1 MTNTAQLARERL
13 TGALALDRAL
23 AAALPKA
30 QTEFHDVPSSD
41 AVRMGQIFAGM
52 VTDSGAVV
60 NEKTAMRVAAVSR
73 CVSLI
78 GGAIATTPCSFYR
91 KSDKGR
97 EKANDHDYWWL
108 FNEQPTPLVTAASF
122 WEFMTAQMLLRGDG
136 IAYQVRANPYS
147 SVVTGVIPVHR
158 DKVTIT
164 RHGQHL
170 RYRIVDQLEDGTEG
184 YFNVDQDDVLHLP
197 GFGFNGVCSQSVIS
211 WAARQAIGIA
221 LKADEHAAMTF
232 AGGASIQYAVKVPG
246 KMTPA
251 QQADFREAWVAK
263 YGAGQGHSKIPL
275 ILTEGLDVAELSMTA
290 ADAQLLESRKFQV
303 VDIARA
309 FGVPPHM
316 IGETSAAT
324 SWGSGIE
331 QMGQGFVRYT
341 LRPHL
346 RRFAQELNRK
356 LFPRSDRYFVEF
368 NVDSL
373 LEGDSKA
380 QADYFGKALGGPGAQ
395 GWMAVNEVRALKNL
409 PPIPGGDKLFVPNA
423 AAKPAPKEPEKE
435 TDDEPDEQSTE
446 SPAGAES

>member
-1 MTNTAQLARERL
+1 MTNSAQHARERL

-23 AAALPKA
+23 AAAMPKA
-30 QTEFHDVPSSD
+30 QTEFHNMPSSD
-41 AVRMGQIFAGM
+41 AVKMGQIFGG
-52 VTDSGAVV
+52 VVSDSGAVV
-60 NEKTAMRVAAVSR
+60 NEKTAMRVAAVYR

-78 GGAIATTPCSFYR
+78 AGAVATTPCSFFR
-91 KSDKGR
+91 SGEDGTR

-108 FNEQPTPLVTAASF
+108 FNEQPTPLITAASF
-122 WEFMTAQMLLRGDG
+122 WEFMVAQMLLRGDG
-136 IAYQVRANPYS
+136 IAYIVRAGKYS
-147 SVVTGVIPVHR
+147 PVATAVIPVHR
-158 DKVTIT
+158 DKVSIS
-164 RHGQHL
+164 RHGQRL

-184 YFNVDQDDVLHLP
+184 YFTLDQDDVLHFP
-197 GFGFNGVCSQSVIS
+197 GFGFNGTCSLSVIG

-221 LKADEHAAMTF
+221 LKADEHAAQTF

-251 QQADFREAWVAK
+251 QQEDFRQAWIAK
-263 YGAGQGHSKIPL
+263 YGAGAGHSKIPL

-316 IGETSAAT
+316 IGETTAST

-341 LRPHL
+341 LRQHL
-346 RRFAQELNRK
+346 RRLAQELNRK
-356 LFPRSDRYFVEF
+356 LFPRSARYFVEF
-368 NVDSL
+368 NVDAL

-380 QADYFGKALGGPGAQ
+380 QADYFGKALGGPGAI

-409 PPIPGGDKLFVPNA
+409 PPIPGGDKLFMPNA
-423 AAKPAPKEPEKE
+423 AAKPAPKDEP
-435 TDDEPDEQSTE
+435 DEPDEQPPE
-446 SPAGAES
+446 PPAGVEP